1 MYTKFSNLR
10 EMVESSGSKFA
21 DNVAF
26 KIKLKN
32 GYRDVT
38 YKIMQEEVEALGRLL
53 INKGYINKRIAVIG
67 ENSYN
72 WMLVFLTVL
81 SCGGTIVP
89 LDRGL
94 LEYELDEQ
102 LSRANAEIVFCSD
115 TFYEHL
121 SNKPEVKAVCMT
133 SSEFEDMLS

>member
-1 MYTKFSNLR
+1 MIRYLKYPIGKSGNTTYNNAYTQRVILPSHGILIFL
-10 EMVESSGSKFA
+10 
-21 DNVAF
+21 DN
-26 KIKLKN
+26 
-32 GYRDVT
+32 VT
-38 YKIMQEEVEALGRLL
+38 YKIMQEEVEALGKFL

-67 ENSYN
+67 ENSYQ

-102 LSRANAEIVFCSD
+102 LSRANAEVVFCSEI
-115 TFYEHL
+115 FYEHL
-121 SNKPEVKAVCMT
+121 SSKDIAGLKYLYN
-133 SSEFEDMLS
+133 F